1 LRAGEFET
9 LLLFNCKSLLSEV
22 NHLRDNVNEIRQLII
37 RVPKDQA
44 AFTYFQLE
52 ANEGLFFY
60 STLDKSLKEFYRD
73 LLLTCHLTLEAEGQH
88 FLDYLKN
95 EVEYLVISDEKK

>member
-1 LRAGEFET
+1 MQ
-9 LLLFNCKSLLSEV
+9 
-22 NHLRDNVNEIRQLII
+22 NEIRQLTI

-52 ANEGLFFY
+52 SNEGLFFY
-60 STLDKSLKEFYRD
+60 STLQESLKEPYRD
-73 LLLTCHLTLEAEGQH
+73 LILTCHLSLEKEAQH

-95 EVEYLVISDEKK
+95 EVNYLVISDKVSS

>member
-1 LRAGEFET
+1 M
-9 LLLFNCKSLLSEV
+9 
-22 NHLRDNVNEIRQLII
+22 DQIRRLII

-60 STLDKSLKEFYRD
+60 STLEESLQEPYRDLMLTAHLSLKE
-73 LLLTCHLTLEAEGQH
+73 EAQH

-95 EVEYLVISDEKK
+95 EVDYLVISDKLSEK